1 MRFLA
6 VLAPAV
12 GVLVVL
18 YLLARGPQ
26 PESPSMIAARAATDS
41 ITHARLE
48 AFSEGRFEEWARPLR
63 RGGLILGPE
72 ADDVLADSADAV
84 AEMAKDFGPMITGGG
99 GLEIEPRL
107 VTGATRRG
115 RLAWVGGELGSGV
128 TSRGEPGVGSL
139 RHSTAYLLRER
150 RWVLLVE
157 SYARRQSW
165 DVLREGARAG
175 RFPRPAALAAPVDGD
190 DESSLAK
197 RFRRWAGNPTR
208 VRLDQ
213 GVILMG
219 AAEGELAVGDSAAKV
234 MLRSW
239 KERLGPLRLVENGV
253 RVWVSDGGGAGW
265 VAANV
270 EASPKEWGGTKL
282 PLRVTTV
289 WRSTGE
295 DSWRLVVAHVSVG
308 MRHVGLNKGGAL

>member
-26 PESPSMIAARAATDS
+26 ADSPPQVVARAAADS

-48 AFSEGRFEEWARPLR
+48 AFSEGRFEDWAGALR
-63 RGGLILGPE
+63 RGGLIIGPDS
-72 ADDVLADSADAV
+72 DDVLADSADAV
-84 AEMAKDFGPMITGGG
+84 TEMAKDFGPMITGGRR
-99 GLEIEPRL
+99 LEIEPRL

-115 RLAWVGGELGSGV
+115 RLAWVGGELDASA
-128 TSRGEPGVGSL
+128 TSRGGGSL
-139 RHSTAYLLRER
+139 RQTAAYLLRER

-157 SYARRQSW
+157 TLSRGLSW
-165 DVLREGARAG
+165 DEVRERARAG
-175 RFPRPAALAAPVDGD
+175 RFPRPAELVGPEDGD
-190 DESSLAK
+190 DESSLAR

-208 VRLDQ
+208 VRLDH
-213 GVILMG
+213 GVILVG
-219 AAEGELAVGDSAAKV
+219 PVEGEVAVGDSAAKV

-239 KERLGPLRLVENGV
+239 KEQLGPLRLAESGV

-282 PLRVTTV
+282 PLRVTSV

-295 DSWRLVVAHVSVG
+295 DSWRLVVAHVSAAVPDG
-308 MRHVGLNKGGAL
+308 PGSLAEKR